1 MCRLRA
7 GEGQERRGKTGNGQ
21 RVVSILKGQGTG
33 SSRAEAEYF
42 CSKYQALVKTL
53 SEFQVIETEIKLA
66 VAVQIFQVVEIKS
79 LSWC

>member
-1 MCRLRA
+1 MKD
-7 GEGQERRGKTGNGQ
+7 RRGGGRQVMAK
-21 RVVSILKGQGTG
+21 VFVSILKGQGTG

-66 VAVQIFQVVEIKS
+66 VAVQIF
-79 LSWC
+79 

>member
-21 RVVSILKGQGTG
+21 SILKGQGTG